1 MCLKLMNCNRL
12 PHLIKGKYYILYTCR
27 SLYYRLTLKV
37 VKRKR
42 YAFIFYTV
50 EDVIKVSVVP
60 VVTKSEGKL
69 TKVGVA
75 LLPLGGQP

>member
-1 MCLKLMNCNRL
+1 M
-12 PHLIKGKYYILYTCR
+12 
-27 SLYYRLTLKV
+27 
-37 VKRKR
+37 
-42 YAFIFYTV
+42 

-75 LLPLGGQP
+75 LLPLGGSTLTMQISVYYTNDKMLIV

>member
-1 MCLKLMNCNRL
+1 MA
-12 PHLIKGKYYILYTCR
+12 
-27 SLYYRLTLKV
+27 LKV
-37 VKRKR
+37 VKQKR
-42 YAFIFYTV
+42 HAFIFYTV

-75 LLPLGGQP
+75 LLPLRGSTLTMQISVYYTNDKMLIV

>member
-1 MCLKLMNCNRL
+1 M
-12 PHLIKGKYYILYTCR
+12 
-27 SLYYRLTLKV
+27 
-37 VKRKR
+37 
-42 YAFIFYTV
+42 

-75 LLPLGGQP
+75 LLPLRGSTLTMQISVYYTNDKMLIV